1 MRGKEGARWEET
13 NEIHRQ
19 YNLAQRVLFS
29 PAQLILFYLKIRGRE
44 SGRAIEREIESP
56 RKLASFILA
65 CSLDARAAQPTARR
79 AAKTEFMARR

>member
-1 MRGKEGARWEET
+1 MGGERVLGET

-29 PAQLILFYLKIRGRE
+29 PAQLILFYLKIRERGR
-44 SGRAIEREIESP
+44 GIESP

-65 CSLDARAAQPTARR
+65 CSLDARGPTHCTA
-79 AAKTEFMARR
+79 

>member
-1 MRGKEGARWEET
+1 MC
-13 NEIHRQ
+13 
-19 YNLAQRVLFS
+19 
-29 PAQLILFYLKIRGRE
+29 
-44 SGRAIEREIESP
+44 EREGDREP